1 MIAAI
6 RKESKVYSAQ
16 NYTKC
21 APVTG
26 KKLLSSWFTLH
37 QKQRTLFIY
46 KLCIIN
52 WQLVNYFRI
61 DISDTADKLQYQT
74 QNISEH
80 LQFLI
85 TLVQLTQDSFGCTN
99 THSHVHTY
107 SLFGLQVHCTE
118 HDKAHTSVHAHTH
131 TPVRMVPGLKCT
143 SPSCGYPWYLR
154 VHSLCM
160 VFKSKGCVGILIHF
174 LAVAFL

>member
-6 RKESKVYSAQ
+6 RKESKVYSDQ

-26 KKLLSSWFTLH
+26 KKLFSSWFTLY

-74 QNISEH
+74 QNISKH
-80 LQFLI
+80 LQISNHPCTANPGQFWLHKHTLSCAHLLTVWI
-85 TLVQLTQDSFGCTN
+85 TSSLHRTWQS
-99 THSHVHTY
+99 THQCART
-107 SLFGLQVHCTE
+107 
-118 HDKAHTSVHAHTH
+118 HTH
-131 TPVRMVPGLKCT
+131 TSEDGPWAQMHISQLWVPLV
-143 SPSCGYPWYLR
+143 SSC
-154 VHSLCM
+154 
-160 VFKSKGCVGILIHF
+160 
-174 LAVAFL
+174 AFTLHGF